1 MAFVLFG
8 AAFVRGYSGFGMP
21 ALVMTSAA
29 LVMDPLVW
37 VPVVLMADIVLTVQQ
52 WPGIWR
58 QIDWRRVL
66 TMFGGALIGVPLGVW
81 VLAGVGVDLARAVLS
96 VFVLAMCALLW
107 AGWSFRRP
115 VGDAAHGAMGL
126 VSGVANGAAVGGL
139 PIAVFFTAQGIP
151 AVKFRAT
158 IIGYFALLDVWSMP
172 VLWYAGR
179 ITQDTL
185 LAVALSLPF
194 LMAGIVVG
202 SKVFQRSEPKD
213 FRRFAILLL
222 MVLASLGLVKSIV

>member
-29 LVMDPLVW
+29 LIMDPLVW
-37 VPVVLMADIVLTVQQ
+37 VPVVLMADIVLTAQQ

-66 TMFGGALIGVPLGVW
+66 TMFGGALVGVPLGVW
-81 VLAGVGVDLARAVLS
+81 VLGQVGVDLARALLS
-96 VFVLAMCALLW
+96 VFVLVMCGFLL
-107 AGWSFRRP
+107 AGWRFRRP
-115 VGDAAHGAMGL
+115 VGDIAHGAMGV

-139 PIAVFFTAQGIP
+139 PVAVFFTAQAIP
-151 AVKFRAT
+151 AAVFRAT

-172 VLWYAGR
+172 VLWVAGR

-185 LAVALSLPF
+185 IAVAMSLPF
-194 LMAGIVVG
+194 LMAGVVVG
-202 SKVFQRSEPKD
+202 TKAFNRSEPKD

-222 MVLASLGLVKSIV
+222 VGLASLGLVKSVV